1 MSLFCSQVNGVYLI
15 LDGGLLRTPKL
26 VSDPNSA
33 SPSWVLGHLDVDSW
47 KPQTSTLLFSNCPD
61 PPESH
66 GLGLSPKAKSVRQ
79 PCGLDGEFQTPFSA
93 AAEAGPGF
101 GRPETHGTHG
111 TQGKDRTG
119 VDSLGN
125 CGGARLYFQHGR
137 G

>member
-15 LDGGLLRTPKL
+15 LDRVLLCTPIL
-26 VSDPNSA
+26 LHLPGCWDYRCGSTRPCEA
-33 SPSWVLGHLDVDSW
+33 RHLDEDSW

-66 GLGLSPKAKSVRQ
+66 GLGLSPKAKSVGQ

-93 AAEAGPGF
+93 AAEAGTGF
-101 GRPETHGTHG
+101 GHPETHGKG
-111 TQGKDRTG
+111 PDW
-119 VDSLGN
+119 
-125 CGGARLYFQHGR
+125 CGGACLYLQHGR